1 MRSGAKCSVTGKIL
15 AERNDSRCA
24 DEGSFTFPRR
34 EAHVLRQ
41 WYQYCWFCRT
51 TPMTQPF
58 SVIFF
63 NRLERITP
71 AEYRKP
77 LKNPNG
83 LQVWT
88 AKQSGQRNRFTHKH
102 LPNPSKY
109 RAANPCP
116 HNLALPHWGH
126 RKGINHGNFFP
137 LSNKTFTSTARCSIK
152 IPLSERATNGNGGQT
167 NQPSVALFLY
177 DQISLKKTLSHTK
190 HRDKKIPPSVNL
202 MCEVTM
208 STCERRPTCRR
219 MSITGRSGKWP
230 WI

>member
-1 MRSGAKCSVTGKIL
+1 MAGLLTLRRPEI
-15 AERNDSRCA
+15 RN
-24 DEGSFTFPRR
+24 RR
-34 EAHVLRQ
+34 QRN
-41 WYQYCWFCRT
+41 QYCWLCRT
-51 TPMTQPF
+51 TPLTQRF
-58 SVIFF
+58 SAIFL

-88 AKQSGQRNRFTHKH
+88 AKQSGQWNRFTHKH

-116 HNLALPHWGH
+116 HNLALPHRGH
-126 RKGINHGNFFP
+126 HKGFNHGNFFP
-137 LSNKTFTSTARCSIK
+137 RSNKTFTSTARCSIK
-152 IPLSERATNGNGGQT
+152 IPLSERVTNGNGCQT

-190 HRDKKIPPSVNL
+190 HRDKKTLPSVNL
-202 MCEVTM
+202 MREVTPAR
-208 STCERRPTCRR
+208 SCRHNQY
-219 MSITGRSGKWP
+219 
-230 WI
+230 

>member
-15 AERNDSRCA
+15 SEKNNAMESMAGFFTLQRPEIRN
-24 DEGSFTFPRR
+24 RR
-34 EAHVLRQ
+34 QR
-41 WYQYCWFCRT
+41 YQYCWFCRT
-51 TPMTQPF
+51 TPLTQAF

-109 RAANPCP
+109 RAANPWP
-116 HNLALPHWGH
+116 HNLVLLHRGH
-126 RKGINHGNFFP
+126 RKGISHGNFFP
-137 LSNKTFTSTARCSIK
+137 FSNKTFTSTAKCIIK
-152 IPLSERATNGNGGQT
+152 MPLSERVTNGDGRQT

-202 MCEVTM
+202 MCEATP
-208 STCERRPTCRR
+208 SYLFLLFNSPREHP
-219 MSITGRSGKWP
+219 SSG
-230 WI
+230 